1 VNVGIKSA
9 LLDPR
14 NLEGTDRSISSVR
27 VSGKGLRDIP
37 GHRASDR
44 CAEADRRRVILLPAA
59 NALIEWFAAVPEKAQ
74 SIAKIPP
81 ICTRPAQTRRQ
92 LFSDL
97 TSIEAL
103 SD

>member
-14 NLEGTDRSISSVR
+14 NLEGTDRSISNVR

-44 CAEADRRRVILLPAA
+44 CAEADRRRVILL
-59 NALIEWFAAVPEKAQ
+59 WFAAVPEKAQ
-74 SIAKIPP
+74 SIAKYHRSAPGLL
-81 ICTRPAQTRRQ
+81 RRGDNF
-92 LFSDL
+92 FSDL